1 MIETLLAPLQQWL
14 LFTGALLVVGG
25 VAWRVVVA
33 PGAIRGLSDEHA
45 SAMVEIARGM
55 ARVGLVASLL
65 MFVSWV
71 IRMVD
76 QVMRFRDPFVPLWED
91 VSFLLFET
99 TWGSVWMVQ
108 GVVIPLV
115 ALAFW
120 RAAKYGGSTGMAGPV
135 GSGRE
140 MATLPAP
147 WLAATALA
155 IALVVTLAMSGHAM
169 GVEAWKPLIVAT
181 DGVHALA
188 AGAWIG
194 TLALIV
200 TVGRPRRSEGSGL
213 EVFAAQIRTFSPMA
227 VVCVGA
233 LVSMGTVLAW
243 THLTAVSDLWTTN
256 YGRILSAK
264 IVLTLGVLA
273 VGLVNWRRGVPSLAT
288 ESGVRATLRRGAL
301 EVSLAMGVLLLT
313 AFLVHSVKP

>member
-14 LFTGALLVVGG
+14 LFTGVLLVVGG

-33 PGAIRGLSDEHA
+33 PGAVRWLSDGHA
-45 SAMVEIARGM
+45 PAMAEIARGM
-55 ARVGLVASLL
+55 ARVGLVAGLV
-65 MFVSWV
+65 MFVAWV
-71 IRMVD
+71 LRMVD
-76 QVMRFRDPFVPLWED
+76 QVIRFRDPFVPLWED

-99 TWGSVWMVQ
+99 TWGTVWMVQ

-115 ALAFW
+115 AFAFW
-120 RAAKYGGSTGMAGPV
+120 RAAGNGGSTGSGGTAWP
-135 GSGRE
+135 GRE
-140 MATLPAP
+140 METLPAP
-147 WLAATALA
+147 WRAATVLA
-155 IALVVTLAMSGHAM
+155 IALVATLAMSSHAM
-169 GVEAWKPLIVAT
+169 GVESWKPLIVAT
-181 DGVHALA
+181 DGLHALA

-200 TVGRPRRSEGSGL
+200 TVGRPRRGEGSGL
-213 EVFAAQIRTFSPMA
+213 ELFAAQIRSFSPMA

-243 THLTAVSDLWTTN
+243 THLTTVSDLWTTG

-264 IVLTLGVLA
+264 IALTLGVLA
-273 VGLVNWRRGVPSLAT
+273 AGFVNWRRGVPSLAT
-288 ESGVRATLRRGAL
+288 EAGARATLRRGAL